1 MSNNLS
7 LAITEFGGPE
17 VLNPVNRSIPSPSEE
32 QVLIQVKAAGVNPID
47 AKTRAG
53 LGWAAAHNKD
63 KLPWIPGYDV
73 SGIVVANGTNE
84 SKFDVGDRVAGMIG
98 FPTDGGGYSQYVV
111 ADAGRLSTV
120 PPSVPMVDAA
130 AVPLAGLT
138 AWQALEHAKLARDE
152 RILILA
158 GAGGVGHLAVQ
169 LAVRTGAQ
177 VYATASPD
185 NHAFLHQLDA
195 TPIDYHQIHWATSN
209 GEFDVLIDLVGGDTG
224 IEALACLKTGGRVV
238 TVPTNTQD
246 TITSAAA
253 ERGLKAISMLVE
265 PNTWQTQRLLDMLD
279 QGELKVDIAAVYP
292 LEQGTQA
299 HKALESGHTRG
310 KRVLEMPSS

>member
-7 LAITEFGGPE
+7 LAITEFGAPE
-17 VLNPVNRSIPSPSEE
+17 VLSPVNRAIPSPSEE

-53 LGWAAAHNKD
+53 LGWAAEHNQD
-63 KLPWIPGYDV
+63 KLPWVPGYDV
-73 SGIVVANGTNE
+73 AGVVVANGTNE

-98 FPTDGGGYSQYVV
+98 FPTEGGGYSQYVA
-111 ADAGRLSTV
+111 ADAGLLSTV

-138 AWQALEHAKLARDE
+138 AWQALEHVKLTRDE
-152 RILILA
+152 KILILA

-177 VYATASPD
+177 VYATASPG
-185 NHAFLHQLDA
+185 NHEFLRQLDA
-195 TPIDYHQIHWATSN
+195 KPIDYHQAHWATAQ

-224 IEALACLKTGGRVV
+224 IEALASLKTGGRVV
-238 TVPTNTQD
+238 TVPTNTRD
-246 TITSAAA
+246 MITAAAA
-253 ERGLKAISMLVE
+253 ERGLKATGMLVE

-279 QGELKVDIAAVYP
+279 QGELHIDIAAVYP
-292 LEQGTQA
+292 LEQGAQA

>member
-7 LAITEFGGPE
+7 LAMTEFGAPE
-17 VLNPVNRSIPSPSEE
+17 VLTTVNRAIPSPTEE

-53 LGWAAAHNKD
+53 LGWAAEQNRD
-63 KLPWIPGYDV
+63 KLPWVPGYDV
-73 SGIVVANGTNE
+73 AGVVVANGTNE

-98 FPTDGGGYSQYVV
+98 FPTEGGGYSQYVV
-111 ADAGRLSTV
+111 ADAGLLSTV

-152 RILILA
+152 KVLILA

-169 LAVRTGAQ
+169 LAVRMGAQ
-177 VYATASPD
+177 VYATASPG
-185 NHAFLHQLDA
+185 NHEFLHQLDA
-195 TPIDYHQIHWATSN
+195 KPIDYHQTDWATMH

-224 IEALACLKTGGRVV
+224 IDALASLKTGGRVV
-238 TVPTNTQD
+238 TVPTNTRD
-246 TITSAAA
+246 MMTSAAA
-253 ERGLKAISMLVE
+253 ERGLKATGMLVE
-265 PNTWQTQRLLDMLD
+265 PIPGRHNACLTCST
-279 QGELKVDIAAVYP
+279 KVKFTLILPPFTHWNRAYK
-292 LEQGTQA
+292 LI
-299 HKALESGHTRG
+299 
-310 KRVLEMPSS
+310 KR

>member
-7 LAITEFGGPE
+7 LAITEFGAPE
-17 VLNPVNRSIPSPSEE
+17 LLTPVNLAIPSPSEE

-53 LGWAAAHNKD
+53 LGWAAEHNRD
-63 KLPWIPGYDV
+63 KLPWVPGYDV
-73 SGIVVANGTNE
+73 AGVVVANGTNE

-98 FPTDGGGYSQYVV
+98 FPTEGGGYSQYVV

-138 AWQALEHAKLARDE
+138 AWQALEHVKLVRDE
-152 RILILA
+152 KVLILA

-169 LAVRTGAQ
+169 LAVRAGAQ
-177 VYATASPD
+177 VYATASPG
-185 NHAFLHQLDA
+185 NHEFLRQLDA
-195 TPIDYHQIHWATSN
+195 KPIDYHQIHWATAQ

-224 IEALACLKTGGRVV
+224 IEALASLKTGGRVSRYRRIHV
-238 TVPTNTQD
+238 T
-246 TITSAAA
+246 
-253 ERGLKAISMLVE
+253 
-265 PNTWQTQRLLDMLD
+265 
-279 QGELKVDIAAVYP
+279 
-292 LEQGTQA
+292 
-299 HKALESGHTRG
+299 
-310 KRVLEMPSS
+310 

>member
-7 LAITEFGGPE
+7 LAITEFGAPE
-17 VLNPVNRSIPSPSEE
+17 VLTPVNRSIPSPSEE

-53 LGWAAAHNKD
+53 LGWAAEHNRD
-63 KLPWIPGYDV
+63 HLPWVPGYDV
-73 SGIVVANGTNE
+73 AGVVVANGTNE

-98 FPTDGGGYSQYVV
+98 FPTEGGGYSQYVV
-111 ADAGRLSTV
+111 ADAGLLSTV

-138 AWQALEHAKLARDE
+138 AWQALEHGKLARDE
-152 RILILA
+152 KVLILA

-169 LAVRTGAQ
+169 LAVRLGAQ
-177 VYATASPD
+177 VYATASEN
-185 NHAFLHQLDA
+185 NHAFLRQLDA
-195 TPIDYHQIHWATSN
+195 TPIDYHQPHWATAN
-209 GEFDVLIDLVGGDTG
+209 GEFDLVIDLVGGDTA
-224 IEALACLKTGGRVV
+224 IDALAGLKTGGRIV
-238 TVPTNTQD
+238 TVPTNTRD

-253 ERGLKAISMLVE
+253 ERGLKATGMLVD

-279 QGELKVDIAAVYP
+279 QGDLKIDIAAVYP
-292 LEQGTQA
+292 LEQGAQA
-299 HKALESGHTRG
+299 HKALETGHTRG
-310 KRVLEMPSS
+310 KRVLEMPSA